1 MAYRNSAIAVV
12 VLVLILSAGPLLMFV
27 TKLRNTRLRGML
39 HYGKLGSA
47 VGAEFEQKWISQKEN
62 VDTGT
67 LEVPDFSAMTDLYQ
81 VVGNVYEVMDIPFG
95 LKDLTP
101 VVVASLIPFVPVVLM
116 TVPLSEIVQTVKS
129 LLL

>member
-1 MAYRNSAIAVV
+1 
-12 VLVLILSAGPLLMFV
+12 
-27 TKLRNTRLRGML
+27 
-39 HYGKLGSA
+39 
-47 VGAEFEQKWISQKEN
+47 
-62 VDTGT
+62 
-67 LEVPDFSAMTDLYQ
+67 MTDLYQ